1 MIIVAGTFT
10 VPPEQHEAMVEA
22 IGDLVAPT
30 RAESGCLDFEF
41 WADLQQRGRFHVFEL
56 WAGEAPFAAHLATPH
71 LGAFR
76 EARVRLGAQFSL
88 RRFRAED
95 VAQA

>member
-10 VPPEQHEAMVEA
+10 VPAEQHEAMVAA

-30 RAESGCLDFEF
+30 RAEPGCLEFGF
-41 WADLQQRGRFHVFEL
+41 WADLQQRGRFHIFEL
-56 WAGEAPFAAHLATPH
+56 WVGDAPFAAHLVSPH
-71 LGAFR
+71 LVAFR
-76 EARVRLGAQFSL
+76 EARARLGAQFSL

-95 VAQA
+95 APQA

>member
-1 MIIVAGTFT
+1 MIIVSGTFI

-22 IGDLVAPT
+22 IGALVAPT
-30 RAESGCLDFEF
+30 RAEPGCLDFEF
-41 WADLQQRGRFHVFEL
+41 WADLHQRGRFHVSEL
-56 WAGEAPFAAHLATPH
+56 WASEASFAAHLATPH

-76 EARVRLGAQFSL
+76 EARARLGTQFSL

-95 VAQA
+95 LPQA

>member
-10 VPPEQHEAMVEA
+10 VPPEQHEAMVKA

-30 RAESGCLDFEF
+30 RAEPGCLEFDFG
-41 WADLQQRGRFHVFEL
+41 ADLQQRGRFHVFEL
-56 WAGEAPFAAHLATPH
+56 WAGEAPFATHLTTPH
-71 LGAFR
+71 INAFR
-76 EARVRLGAQFSL
+76 EARARLGTQFSL

-95 VAQA
+95 APRS